1 MPKKKQQFVALFH
14 LQWKT
19 AKATVPPNALKR
31 CDFSKGLGPVLDTL
45 EKKWDAAADLDPV
58 PPKTLSDLKVQVEKF
73 QKIATGYRDEI
84 VKANTA
90 DPGNG
95 PGWLALR
102 NALQKIDEG
111 VVMDMKDLGVVCAKM
126 KNWPEK
132 STFDRAAGKIGPG
145 DGAAADSSDYRKQ
158 GFRSLAGKLA
168 PTSNDPVAFGKA
180 LTQGVT
186 TCFPNSKPMR
196 TALRSP
202 ADAFSNAARNYVKH
216 ITSTPPNA
224 QQIRNAV
231 AEAEKAAKAFSDAA
245 PAEGNAVATTVM
257 EMAAKMKRSAPTA

>member
-1 MPKKKQQFVALFH
+1 MTKKSNTFVALFH
-14 LQWKT
+14 TQWT
-19 AKATVPPNALKR
+19 SAKATVPPQALKR
-31 CDFSKGLGPVLDTL
+31 CDFSKGLGPLLDTL

-58 PPKTLSDLKVQVEKF
+58 PPKTLSDLRVQVEKF
-73 QKIATGYRDEI
+73 QKVATGYRDEI
-84 VKANTA
+84 VKANAA

-111 VVMDMKDLGVVCAKM
+111 VVMDMKDLGVVCSKM
-126 KNWPEK
+126 KNWPDK
-132 STFDRAAGKIGPG
+132 NTFDRAAGKIGPG
-145 DGAAADSSDYRKQ
+145 DGAPADSSDYRKQ

-180 LTQGVT
+180 LVQGVT
-186 TCFPNSKPMR
+186 TCFANSKPVR

-202 ADAFSNAARNYVKH
+202 ADAFSNATRNYVKH

-245 PAEGNAVATTVM
+245 PAEGKAVATTVM